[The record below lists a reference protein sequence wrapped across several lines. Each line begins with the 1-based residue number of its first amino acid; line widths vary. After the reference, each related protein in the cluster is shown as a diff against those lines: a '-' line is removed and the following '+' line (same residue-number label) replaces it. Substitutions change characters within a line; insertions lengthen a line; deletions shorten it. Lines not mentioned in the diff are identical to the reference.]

1 MDPNL
6 FHLDWERTFEAV
18 TTIVV
23 LSFFVERA
31 LALIF
36 ENRRLMR
43 VFDNSGMKEPIA
55 FVVSTWLCWQLKFDA
70 LSIIILTD
78 SMSAV
83 GYAITGA
90 VVAGGTKASIKFFHG
105 MLGVYS
111 NAMGAKI
118 ERKKKEQELQQVSE
132 PNVGGVS
139 PAAAG
144 GSR

>member
-18 TTIVV
+18 AAIVV

-31 LALIF
+31 LALLF

-55 FVVSTWLCWQLKFDA
+55 FVFATWICWQLQFDA
-70 LSIIILTD
+70 LSIVILTD
-78 SMSAV
+78 RMSIV

-90 VVAGGTKASIKFFHG
+90 VVAGGTKASIRLFHG
-105 MLGVYS
+105 LLGVYS
-111 NAMGAKI
+111 TAMEAKLD
-118 ERKKKEQELQQVSE
+118 RKKREKELQELSI
-132 PNVGGVS
+132 S
-139 PAAAG
+139 PVPAG
-144 GSR
+144 GKI